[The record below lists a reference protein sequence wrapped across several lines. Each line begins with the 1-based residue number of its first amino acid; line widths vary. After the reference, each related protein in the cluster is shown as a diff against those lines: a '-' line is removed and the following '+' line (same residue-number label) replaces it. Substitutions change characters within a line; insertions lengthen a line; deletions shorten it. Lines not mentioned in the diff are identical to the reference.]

1 MEIFKSDFCET
12 NRKMRYVLSCP
23 SLYRKLP
30 SRTLYSASN
39 ANRTKEVGE
48 SVQKEAKEEK
58 TEEVAGVAGVRG
70 ARKCECVRACMRA
83 RIEGKRTTERPVP
96 GRAERREKER
106 KRSVR

>member
-1 MEIFKSDFCET
+1 
-12 NRKMRYVLSCP
+12 MRYVLSCP
-23 SLYRKLP
+23 YRELP

-58 TEEVAGVAGVRG
+58 TEEAAGVTGVRG

-83 RIEGKRTTERPVP
+83 RIEGKRTTERASA
-96 GRAERREKER
+96 GSRGTKREGEEEER
-106 KRSVR
+106 